1 MPAKRMHPLKKISVG
16 AGYATSDKKHSKI
29 TCIDLIRPYRCIM
42 DPPKI
47 MAAKKFAE
55 LRYVV
60 ILDNMLVD
68 D

>member
-1 MPAKRMHPLKKISVG
+1 
-16 AGYATSDKKHSKI
+16 
-29 TCIDLIRPYRCIM
+29 M
-42 DPPKI
+42 DPPRI